1 MLDKLDLKD
10 CKIFFA
16 DRHVE
21 RPYSKKTSIVLSPVD
36 SRWNDFK
43 HKFHYEYQIFFDGYE
58 RHSTGN
64 VFLGF
69 VEKDSRFDND
79 GLISTNG
86 ELLPAEDFPDFFTMA
101 GSMEDYRKIIYDY
114 TEKEGKQLLLALNDL
129 VALKRKSQ
137 SSDLVKQ
144 AEKTSVFRLAFMR
157 SGENYFAYNNAY
169 SVLDGLEDED
179 IGAMSTKLGLKFKLD
194 RFESQHDIK
203 FKFDPRSIL
212 PKRINVIIGKNGLGK
227 SQALNRICQS
237 LLKGDGGL
245 YDLERDRPLINRLL
259 AIASPGET
267 INTFPRER
275 ASKRVKYRKL
285 VLGSQAKSKS
295 TKGIGESIVQLAR
308 SEDYIAGS
316 KRWDI
321 FERALKGLPDFHSVA
336 FQMDSGVSVY
346 NTNTIPVDNKYYAFL
361 WSMRK
366 GGEQAMREI
375 WGAIEKSKNPVQ
387 IIDDKAVPLSSG
399 QVAFLKFAVQAC
411 TFIENGTLVLLD
423 EPETHLHP
431 NFISDFVRLLDQLLE
446 ATGSL
451 AIIATH
457 SAYFVREVPS
467 EQVSIITSSDNSID
481 ILKPRLKTFGANVG
495 AISYFIFEDE
505 IANNLIEKLRDQFP
519 DNKDLQIEKLN
530 ELRDSLSSDVLMHLQ
545 RYFDVVL

>member
-1 MLDKLDLKD
+1 MLDKLNLKN
-10 CKIFFA
+10 CEVFFS

-21 RPYSKKTSIVLSPVD
+21 GPYSKNTSIVLSPIE
-36 SRWNDFK
+36 SSWNDFK
-43 HKFHYEYQIFFDGYE
+43 HKCHYEYKIFINGYE
-58 RHSTGN
+58 KHSTGS

-69 VEKDSRFDND
+69 LGKDSRLNKE
-79 GLISTNG
+79 GLVITNG
-86 ELLPAEDFPDFFTMA
+86 ELLSAEELPAFFTLA

-114 TEKEGKQLLLALNDL
+114 SEKEGKQLLFALNDL
-129 VALKRKSQ
+129 VAIKSKSQ
-137 SSDLVKQ
+137 SSDLIKL

-157 SGENYFAYNNAY
+157 SGENFFAYHNAY
-169 SVLDGLEDED
+169 SILDGLEDED
-179 IGAMSTKLGLKFKLD
+179 LGLMSTRLGLKFKLD
-194 RFESQHDIK
+194 RFQSDHELDFI
-203 FKFDPRSIL
+203 FNPESIL
-212 PKRINVIIGKNGLGK
+212 PKRINVIIGKNGVGK

-237 LLKGDGGL
+237 LLKGNSEL

-275 ASKRVKYRKL
+275 ANKRVKYRKL

-308 SEDYIAGS
+308 SEDYIAGN

-321 FERALKGLPDFHSVA
+321 FEKALRGLPDFQSVA
-336 FQMDSGVSVY
+336 MPMDSGVSVY
-346 NTNTIPVDNKYYAFL
+346 DAHFISVDNKYYAFL
-361 WSMRK
+361 WGMRS
-366 GGEQAMREI
+366 GNEQAKYEK

-387 IIDDKAVPLSSG
+387 IIGGKIVPLSSG
-399 QVAFLKFAVQAC
+399 QIAFLKFAVQVC

-457 SAYFVREVPS
+457 SVYFVREVPS
-467 EQVSIITSSDNSID
+467 EQVNIIKSVDENID
-481 ILKPRLKTFGANVG
+481 ILRPRLKTFGANVG

-505 IANNLIEKLRDQFP
+505 IANNLIDKLRDQFP
-519 DNKDLQIEKLN
+519 DNKELQLEKLRQ
-530 ELRDSLSSDVLMHLQ
+530 LRDSLSTDVLMHLQ